1 MSLSKT
7 VDVHMNRLYTEIL
20 QCDHSYVL
28 VPLIS
33 IKLKAIFNNWLTLSF
48 DLRSYNKSLTLLKPM
63 LVTIMTNSIHIRNHL
78 EKEIRNIS
86 IYLLQSD
93 KLEKTLYDFI
103 YLIGIP
109 NRIFI
114 IIRMH
119 NFWAFQVSSGKNI
132 DVSQILD

>member
-20 QCDHSYVL
+20 QWDHSYVL

-119 NFWAFQVSSGKNI
+119 NF
-132 DVSQILD
+132 

>member
-119 NFWAFQVSSGKNI
+119 NFSAFQVSSGKNI